1 MKGLKESCVVRRPES
16 PFMIFT
22 SFTSFMSPSILTVG
36 VLILLGT
43 SPSRGEYGPILL
55 EQVPIDRVVANLE
68 VQAKAR
74 PADALIQINLARA
87 HGMAYAKKTERA
99 DVIKSQPERG
109 VYFGNQPA
117 NVPFR
122 AEATSD
128 PVKLA
133 AASVH
138 LKKSIEHFTAALA
151 IAPDNLVARLGLAW
165 MTEQSGDKVA
175 AIAAYRDVVERAW
188 KVEGQLKRADLGF
201 VPVTAEAADYLIPL
215 LDRNGDAREIATLR
229 ERSQKLRRLPRPIT
243 PIAVPLRD
251 GLSLGSVL
259 DDDAAVRFDADGFGR
274 RSWTWITPDAA
285 WLVYDQVGR
294 GEIRSA
300 LQLFGS
306 VSFWMFWD
314 TGYDAMRAL
323 DDDGDGR
330 LAGHELRDLGLWRDA
345 NSNGVSER
353 GEVRALAAYGIVS
366 LSCDS
371 LRANDIDRTAFSPRG
386 VTFGDGKTRP
396 TWDVVLLPAR

>member
-1 MKGLKESCVVRRPES
+1 MKGMKENLGFQRARSS
-16 PFMIFT
+16 FMRFT
-22 SFTSFMSPSILTVG
+22 SFTSFMSPSILVTG
-36 VLILLGT
+36 VLLLLGT
-43 SPSRGEYGPILL
+43 WPSRAHYGPILL

-68 VQAKAR
+68 AQAKAR
-74 PADALIQINLARA
+74 PADALLQINLARA

-109 VYFGNQPA
+109 VYFGQEPA

-128 PVKLA
+128 PVKQA

-151 IAPDNLVARLGLAW
+151 IAPDNLVGRLGLAW
-165 MTEQSGDKVA
+165 TTDQSGDKVA
-175 AIAAYRDVVERAW
+175 AISAYRDVIERAW
-188 KVEGQLKRADLGF
+188 RVEGQLKRADLGF

-215 LDRNGDAREIATLR
+215 LNPTVDAQEIATLR

-243 PIAVPLRD
+243 PIVVPLRD
-251 GLSLGSVL
+251 GLSLGSVH
-259 DDDAAVRFDADGFGR
+259 DDDAAVKFDADGFGPN
-274 RSWTWITPDAA
+274 SWSWITPDAA

-323 DDDGDGR
+323 DDNLDGR
-330 LAGHELRDLGLWRDA
+330 LTGAELHHLHLWRDA
-345 NSNGVSER
+345 NSNGMSER
-353 GEVRALAAYGIVS
+353 GEVRALASYDIVS
-366 LSCDS
+366 LSYDFTR
-371 LRANDIDRTAFSPRG
+371 LNDADRTPFVAKG
-386 VTFGDGKTRP
+386 VTFANSATRP
-396 TWDVVLLPAR
+396 TWDVVLHPAR

>member
-1 MKGLKESCVVRRPES
+1 MKGMKELSGFS
-16 PFMIFT
+16 LSKISFMIFK
-22 SFTSFMSPSILTVG
+22 SFTSFMSPSIFIVG
-36 VLILLGT
+36 VLILVSTWPL
-43 SPSRGEYGPILL
+43 RAHYGPILL

-68 VQAKAR
+68 VQATAR

-109 VYFGNQPA
+109 VYFGQQPA

-122 AEATSD
+122 AETTSD
-128 PVKLA
+128 PVKQA

-175 AIAAYRDVVERAW
+175 AIAAYRDVIERAW

-215 LDRNGDAREIATLR
+215 LNPTVDAQEIATLR

-251 GLSLGSVL
+251 GRSLGSVL
-259 DDDAAVRFDADGFGR
+259 DDNAAVRFDADGFGR
-274 RSWTWITPDAA
+274 TSWTWITPDAA
-285 WLVYDQVGR
+285 WLVYDQVGK
-294 GEIRSA
+294 GEIGSA

-314 TGYDAMRAL
+314 TGYHAMRAL
-323 DDDGDGR
+323 DDNHDGR
-330 LAGHELRDLGLWRDA
+330 LSGAELRHLALWRDA

-353 GEVRALAAYGIVS
+353 GEVRSLRSYGIVS
-366 LSCDS
+366 LSCDFI
-371 LRANDIDRTAFSPRG
+371 RATDADETAFSPQG
-386 VTFGDGKTRP
+386 VTFANGTTRP
-396 TWDVVLLPAR
+396 TWDVVLQPAK

>member
-1 MKGLKESCVVRRPES
+1 
-16 PFMIFT
+16 MI
-22 SFTSFMSPSILTVG
+22 LVAG
-36 VLILLGT
+36 VLVLGGW
-43 SPSRGEYGPILL
+43 PLRAHYGPILL

-68 VQAKAR
+68 VQARAR
-74 PADALIQINLARA
+74 PADALVQINLARA

-99 DVIKSQPERG
+99 DVIKGKPERG
-109 VYFGNQPA
+109 VYFGQEPA

-128 PVKLA
+128 PVKQA

-165 MTEQSGDKVA
+165 MTHQSGDKVA
-175 AIAAYRDVVERAW
+175 AIAAYRDVIERAW

-215 LDRNGDAREIATLR
+215 LNPTVDAQEIATLR

-251 GLSLGSVL
+251 GLSFGSVL
-259 DDDAAVRFDADGFGR
+259 DDDAAVNFDGDGLGR
-274 RSWTWITPDAA
+274 KSWSWITPDAA
-285 WLVYDQVGR
+285 WLVYDQLGN

-306 VSFWMFWD
+306 VTFWMFWD
-314 TGYDAMRAL
+314 TGYDAMGAL
-323 DDDGDGR
+323 DDNHDGR
-330 LAGHELRDLGLWRDA
+330 LAGTELRHLGLWRDV

-353 GEVRALAAYGIVS
+353 GEVRSLASYDIVS
-366 LSCDS
+366 MSYAFT
-371 LRANDIDRTAFSPRG
+371 RANDPVRTPFVERG
-386 VTFGDGKTRP
+386 VTFKDGTTRP
-396 TWDVVLLPAR
+396 TWDVILEPAR